1 MMVRA
6 ASARRRLTR
15 AGRFQRAAP
24 AGRPA
29 GLWWVASADGGFPAP
44 GAPVRGD
51 DLYNRPA
58 LGKSRRAMRCF
69 RFASCLLAVSLLA
82 LVACEKEQ
90 ESETKVESDAGIDKN
105 ATLDP
110 ELAKAVAAASAGIAR
125 GPAAA
130 SSSGPPPNGIFPPGR
145 ADKEIK
151 RGDPPKI
158 TLGGQ
163 GSEPRVVLGP
173 AQPKPG
179 MKLTGTIEVVQSDP
193 GRGGL
198 PIEFSLRIEAKKGD
212 KSAADAGAAPA
223 AVPMLAQV
231 VGARAAVA
239 GVPRELDDAVAKL
252 KGAKVE
258 YEVLPDGS
266 GTNYRYDIG
275 GATPEFRDMM
285 RMLSDTIALVTL
297 PMPAQPVG
305 KGAFWMATSREGVL
319 GLDLVTYRMV
329 KVEELA
335 PNKVT
340 LSVGTKRYATSDR
353 FELDALPPDAPREL
367 AGFEAKSE
375 GRVEFVPGTP
385 FPLAG
390 QVGSL
395 LAAQLGTDP
404 QKAGTLQLQSRAGLS
419 FQPAK

>member
-1 MMVRA
+1 
-6 ASARRRLTR
+6 
-15 AGRFQRAAP
+15 
-24 AGRPA
+24 
-29 GLWWVASADGGFPAP
+29 
-44 GAPVRGD
+44 
-51 DLYNRPA
+51 
-58 LGKSRRAMRCF
+58 MRCF
-69 RFASCLLAVSLLA
+69 RFASLLSISLLA

-90 ESETKVESDAGIDKN
+90 QPESTVEADAGVDKN
-105 ATLDP
+105 AALDP
-110 ELAKAVAAASAGIAR
+110 ALAKAVAAASAGVAR

-130 SSSGPPPNGIFPPGR
+130 SSGGPPPNGIFPPGG

-179 MKLTGTIEVVQSDP
+179 MKLNGTIEVVQSDP

-198 PIEFSLRIEAKKGD
+198 PIEFTLRIEAKKAD
-212 KSAADAGAAPA
+212 KAAGADAGAAPA
-223 AVPMLAQV
+223 AVSMVAQV
-231 VGARAAVA
+231 VSARAAVA
-239 GVPRELDDAVAKL
+239 GVPRDLDDAVAKL

-258 YEVLPDGS
+258 YQVLPDGS
-266 GTNYRYDIG
+266 GTGYRYDIG

-297 PMPAQPVG
+297 PMPSQPVG

-335 PNKVT
+335 ADKVT
-340 LSVGTKRYATSDR
+340 LSVGTKRYATSNR
-353 FELDALPPDAPREL
+353 FELDALPPDAPRDL
-367 AGFEAKSE
+367 AAFEAKSE
-375 GRVEFVPGTP
+375 GRIELIPGTP
-385 FPLAG
+385 FPVAG

-395 LAAQLGTDP
+395 LSAQLGSDP
-404 QKAGTLQLQSRAGLS
+404 KKAGTLQLQSRAGLS